1 MYIVVGASRGI
12 GFAMVQ
18 FLLTA
23 GERVLAYSRNTT
35 PLLKLKSEFDNL
47 IVRELDLTNSQF
59 DIVASQEELNHLKGV
74 LYCAGFLVNK
84 PFSELDN
91 EDWERIY
98 KTNVFGIAQF
108 TAQILKH
115 TPLNR
120 EVRHLYIGSMGGYQG
135 SAKFPGLAAYSSS
148 KAALACMAECLAEE
162 YKETKHSFNTL
173 SIGAVQTEML
183 EEAFPGYQA
192 PVEPG
197 EMAAFIYDLFKMN
210 RLLFNG
216 KNIPVSLST
225 P

>member
-1 MYIVVGASRGI
+1 MYIVLGASRGI

-18 FLLTA
+18 YLLSA
-23 GERVLAYSRNTT
+23 GEKVLAYSRNTT
-35 PLLKLKSEFDNL
+35 SLMDLKNEFDAL
-47 IVRELDLTNSQF
+47 QVHELDLTSSNFNLSAQAGELSQ
-59 DIVASQEELNHLKGV
+59 LKGV
-74 LYCAGFLVNK
+74 LYCAGYLVNK
-84 PFSELDN
+84 PYTELSS
-91 EDWERIY
+91 EDWLRIY
-98 KTNVFGIAQF
+98 QTNVFGIARF
-108 TAQILKH
+108 TSQIMQL
-115 TPLNR
+115 TSLSR

-135 SAKFPGLAAYSSS
+135 SAKFPGLSAYSSS

-162 YKETKHSFNTL
+162 FKESKHSFNTL

-192 PVEPG
+192 PVNPK
-197 EMAAFIYDLFKMN
+197 EMAAFIYNLFKMD